1 MRINQFASHSNP
13 LIIYFSEQPFHIII
27 IFPPIAN
34 QMHDYVKAM
43 DDELGELASNCGLAF
58 GLSTMLNCFIDKIR
72 FRAKE
77 TWIYLSV
84 WKSCGLN
91 KK

>member
-1 MRINQFASHSNP
+1 
-13 LIIYFSEQPFHIII
+13 
-27 IFPPIAN
+27 
-34 QMHDYVKAM
+34 MHDYVKAT

-77 TWIYLSV
+77 T
-84 WKSCGLN
+84 
-91 KK
+91 